1 MKRIMGCLVVA
12 MIAVALVM
20 PAVAAAKV
28 TPKVEGEIKAVLKKH
43 GELYK
48 AKDLKGIMSLYA
60 KGPEVMSIGSEEGK
74 VAIGYEQI
82 SAEYKKAFAAITD
95 LKTISSSNFN
105 MSVSGNI
112 AWVYVQIKAS
122 LVLAQGGKPLDV
134 KGHFTAVLKK
144 DGKQWKFVQT
154 HFSEVAKPLVITFEE
169 IDINKDGKIDYKE
182 MTIVI
187 QGMTQEQ
194 FNALDRNKDGVITK
208 DEYQGYM
215 TDEEMKAVWARP
227 HNIF

>member
-1 MKRIMGCLVVA
+1 MKRMTGYLVMA

-20 PAVAAAKV
+20 PAVAKA

-48 AKDLKGIMSLYA
+48 ARDLKGIMNLYA

-74 VAIGYEQI
+74 VAIGQGQI
-82 SAEYKKAFAAITD
+82 SAEYKKSFVAIAE
-95 LKTISSSNFN
+95 LKSISSSNFK
-105 MSVSGNI
+105 MSVSGNV
-112 AWVYVQIKAS
+112 AWVYLQIKAS

-154 HFSEVAKPLVITFEE
+154 HFSEVARPLVITFEE
-169 IDINKDGKIDYKE
+169 IDVNKDGKIDYKE
-182 MTIVI
+182 MTVVI
-187 QGMTQEQ
+187 PGMTPEQ
-194 FNALDRNKDGVITK
+194 FKSLDRNKDGFITK

-215 TDEEMKAVWARP
+215 TDEQMQAVWARP